1 MKTLQAELA
10 FQNRSTLGE
19 GALWDVRRQRLL
31 WVDIYQDKVFL
42 FDPKRRANLAYSVGS
57 NVGTVVPEGKD
68 KLLLAL
74 RHEICSLDLE
84 TGVVTS
90 VCRPEPMGAGMRF
103 NDGKC
108 DPEGRFWVGSM
119 VEKGEP
125 GRSALY
131 RIDHDYRAEK
141 LLGGLTIS
149 NGLVWHGEHFYHI
162 DTPTQQIRRFA
173 YDARQGSISGPAVV
187 ARIEKETGAP
197 DGMCL
202 DAEGMLWVAL
212 FGGGGVVRIDPDSG
226 KMLLKVEVPV
236 TNVTSCAFGGPELDV
251 LFITTASAGLESQ
264 ELEAQPLAGSLFSVQ
279 LPYRGVPAPEFGGAG
294 A

>member
-1 MKTLQAELA
+1 CRASRQVRGLRVQGGARRHRQGRGSQRQARSGHDGALHLSGAPHTRRRTPELFRGRLSVSTGNLVGQRPRVSSRGMKTLQAELA

-103 NDGKC
+103 NDCKC

-125 GRSALY
+125 RRGALY

-212 FGGGGVVRIDPDSG
+212 FGG
-226 KMLLKVEVPV
+226 
-236 TNVTSCAFGGPELDV
+236 
-251 LFITTASAGLESQ
+251 
-264 ELEAQPLAGSLFSVQ
+264 
-279 LPYRGVPAPEFGGAG
+279 
-294 A
+294 